1 MMCTLFIFF
10 FKQKTAY
17 EMLISDWIQTCAL
30 PILLFLPLM
39 ASAIAK
45 VTADEAARL
54 GKELTPLGAERA
66 GNAAGTIPAWTG
78 GLPKQD
84 LPRGANP
91 FAADKP
97 LYTITAQNMA
107 PHAAV
112 LTERSEE
119 SRVGEECG
127 RTCRSLWWPH
137 H

>member
-54 GKELTPLGAERA
+54 GKEQTPLGAERA

-84 LPRGANP
+84 LPRGAHP
-91 FAADKP
+91 LEADKTQSP
-97 LYTITAQNMA
+97 ITAQTKA
-107 PHAAV
+107 QQDD
-112 LTERSEE
+112 
-119 SRVGEECG
+119 G
-127 RTCRSLWWPH
+127 RPEGHQAQIQTFPD
-137 H
+137 

>member
-1 MMCTLFIFF
+1 MKLKLAPCL
-10 FKQKTAY
+10 A
-17 EMLISDWIQTCAL
+17 
-30 PILLFLPLM
+30 LLFLPLM

-78 GLPKQD
+78 GLPEQD

-107 PHAAV
+107 QHDDV
-112 LTERSEE
+112 LTEGYNEL
-119 SRVGEECG
+119 VK
-127 RTCRSLWWPH
+127 SLH
-137 H
+137 TYTINI